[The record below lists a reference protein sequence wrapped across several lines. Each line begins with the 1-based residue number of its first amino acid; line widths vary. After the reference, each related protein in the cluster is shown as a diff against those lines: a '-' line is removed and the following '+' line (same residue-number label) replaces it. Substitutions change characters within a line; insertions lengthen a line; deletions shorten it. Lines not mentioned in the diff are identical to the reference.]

1 MIQFIL
7 SMQLLDLVSIFYLL
21 FNAACFLLFIVRE
34 LLVGVLLGSV
44 FFQLDTGRDCDND
57 CYQDRLSLFFFSIV
71 LMLMDHLDDATA
83 LVDER
88 LIFYRERGSKAYGTV
103 AYFVSFSLLHF
114 PQMALN
120 TLLYTAAMYPM
131 SELRPDF
138 HYVAT
143 FYCFL
148 LLVNFVS
155 FFLAVTVAAASF
167 NTEVILNN
175 AVPILIVNILYAG
188 YLMPIPSM
196 PDWQGSWIPYV
207 VFFRFGFQG
216 MVLNEMSGNDA
227 LAFHSVYID
236 NLGFNDYSVTECG
249 WILVLFLVLQA
260 VAFLVVLY
268 FVDFEQ
274 R

>member
-1 MIQFIL
+1 MGI
-7 SMQLLDLVSIFYLL
+7 
-21 FNAACFLLFIVRE
+21 
-34 LLVGVLLGSV
+34 LLGSV
-44 FFQLDTGRDCDND
+44 FYQLDTGRDCDNE

-83 LVDER
+83 LIDER
-88 LIFYRERGSKAYGTV
+88 LVFYRERGSKAYGTF

-120 TLLYTAAMYPM
+120 TILYTAAMYPM
-131 SELRPDF
+131 SGLRSGF
-138 HYVAT
+138 HSIAT
-143 FYCFL
+143 FYCLL

-167 NTEVILNN
+167 NAEVILNN
-175 AVPILIVNILYAG
+175 AVPILIINILYAG

-196 PDWQGSWIPYV
+196 PDWQGSWIPYI

-216 MVLNEMSGNDA
+216 MVLNELSGNGE

-236 NLGFNDYSVTECG
+236 NLGFDSFTVTECG
-249 WILVLFLVLQA
+249 WILVLFLIVQAAALLAVLH
-260 VAFLVVLY
+260 
-268 FVDFEQ
+268 FVDFEE